1 MECLQSALYSCAL
14 DGDAGPAASGAG
26 VMGCTS
32 ANLPEGYVTDETKE
46 LSHAKRR
53 HVQYLQSVLQIS
65 CPAIDLTAFTAVAN
79 AAVDVGS
86 GQTYTA
92 LTPEF
97 TVPGS
102 PMNIF
107 LAGFFLEDVA
117 VGMYQD
123 LIPNIVSRDLL
134 IAATGIMVDN
144 TYHAGTVRD
153 VAAMNAASSTG
164 YTMTNAATNASAD
177 SQLTVHDFLSGMAQL
192 RDVLDNTN
200 DDNNAVSSDTGLASV
215 SGKRSATGVP
225 TDDNGMTFARTPGQ
239 VLAIVLG
246 NSNVGTN
253 SGLFF
258 PQGVAGS
265 NSMFTSVS

>member
-1 MECLQSALYSCAL
+1 MTC
-14 DGDAGPAASGAG
+14 
-26 VMGCTS
+26 
-32 ANLPEGYVTDETKE
+32 
-46 LSHAKRR
+46 R
-53 HVQYLQSVLQIS
+53 YLQSVLQIS

-134 IAATGIMVDN
+134 IAATGEHIL
-144 TYHAGTVRD
+144 
-153 VAAMNAASSTG
+153 TG
-164 YTMTNAATNASAD
+164 RAWS
-177 SQLTVHDFLSGMAQL
+177 LLSCVSC
-192 RDVLDNTN
+192 VLWC
-200 DDNNAVSSDTGLASV
+200 V
-215 SGKRSATGVP
+215 
-225 TDDNGMTFARTPGQ
+225 NGEEK
-239 VLAIVLG
+239 
-246 NSNVGTN
+246 
-253 SGLFF
+253 
-258 PQGVAGS
+258 
-265 NSMFTSVS
+265 

>member
-1 MECLQSALYSCAL
+1 MTC
-14 DGDAGPAASGAG
+14 
-26 VMGCTS
+26 
-32 ANLPEGYVTDETKE
+32 
-46 LSHAKRR
+46 R
-53 HVQYLQSVLQIS
+53 YLQSVLQIS

-134 IAATGIMVDN
+134 IAATGEPI
-144 TYHAGTVRD
+144 
-153 VAAMNAASSTG
+153 
-164 YTMTNAATNASAD
+164 
-177 SQLTVHDFLSGMAQL
+177 LTSMAWHGHCLIVFPVLWGVYWHD
-192 RDVLDNTN
+192 
-200 DDNNAVSSDTGLASV
+200 
-215 SGKRSATGVP
+215 
-225 TDDNGMTFARTPGQ
+225 
-239 VLAIVLG
+239 
-246 NSNVGTN
+246 
-253 SGLFF
+253 
-258 PQGVAGS
+258 
-265 NSMFTSVS
+265 

>member
-1 MECLQSALYSCAL
+1 MC
-14 DGDAGPAASGAG
+14 
-26 VMGCTS
+26 
-32 ANLPEGYVTDETKE
+32 
-46 LSHAKRR
+46 R
-53 HVQYLQSVLQIS
+53 YLQSVLQIS

-134 IAATGIMVDN
+134 IAATGEHILTGMVW
-144 TYHAGTVRD
+144 ALLGCVSC
-153 VAAMNAASSTG
+153 V
-164 YTMTNAATNASAD
+164 
-177 SQLTVHDFLSGMAQL
+177 L
-192 RDVLDNTN
+192 RC
-200 DDNNAVSSDTGLASV
+200 
-215 SGKRSATGVP
+215 
-225 TDDNGMTFARTPGQ
+225 
-239 VLAIVLG
+239 VLACFRAYLHRFSEDLFIAVTSMLLSAVL
-246 NSNVGTN
+246 
-253 SGLFF
+253 
-258 PQGVAGS
+258 
-265 NSMFTSVS
+265 

>member
-1 MECLQSALYSCAL
+1 M
-14 DGDAGPAASGAG
+14 
-26 VMGCTS
+26 T
-32 ANLPEGYVTDETKE
+32 
-46 LSHAKRR
+46 RR
-53 HVQYLQSVLQIS
+53 YLQSVLQIS

-134 IAATGIMVDN
+134 IAATGENI
-144 TYHAGTVRD
+144 
-153 VAAMNAASSTG
+153 
-164 YTMTNAATNASAD
+164 
-177 SQLTVHDFLSGMAQL
+177 LTVMAWLFLGCISC
-192 RDVLDNTN
+192 VLWC
-200 DDNNAVSSDTGLASV
+200 
-215 SGKRSATGVP
+215 
-225 TDDNGMTFARTPGQ
+225 
-239 VLAIVLG
+239 VLG
-246 NSNVGTN
+246 CFRAYLHNFVRGSVHAC
-253 SGLFF
+253 SEHACVYCRLRGLFWWLVQSLHSGIGTR
-258 PQGVAGS
+258 PGHAICVACYATCTGCTTS
-265 NSMFTSVS
+265 PDTARSMLQQQSMQCNYATIMITALPLQ

>member
-1 MECLQSALYSCAL
+1 MC
-14 DGDAGPAASGAG
+14 
-26 VMGCTS
+26 
-32 ANLPEGYVTDETKE
+32 
-46 LSHAKRR
+46 R
-53 HVQYLQSVLQIS
+53 YLQSVLQIS

-134 IAATGIMVDN
+134 IAATGEHTLAWHGIN
-144 TYHAGTVRD
+144 YRILKKTKRD
-153 VAAMNAASSTG
+153 SFAENKG
-164 YTMTNAATNASAD
+164 YCILCFPEQKYCTD
-177 SQLTVHDFLSGMAQL
+177 KKQLFLLGCAPCSL
-192 RDVLDNTN
+192 RC
-200 DDNNAVSSDTGLASV
+200 
-215 SGKRSATGVP
+215 
-225 TDDNGMTFARTPGQ
+225 
-239 VLAIVLG
+239 VLACFWTVLHTV
-246 NSNVGTN
+246 SED
-253 SGLFF
+253 LFIA
-258 PQGVAGS
+258 P
-265 NSMFTSVS
+265 MSVLVSTVE

>member
-1 MECLQSALYSCAL
+1 MTC
-14 DGDAGPAASGAG
+14 
-26 VMGCTS
+26 
-32 ANLPEGYVTDETKE
+32 
-46 LSHAKRR
+46 R
-53 HVQYLQSVLQIS
+53 YLQSVLQIS

-134 IAATGIMVDN
+134 IAATGAHTWTVIPNIMS
-144 TYHAGTVRD
+144 RD
-153 VAAMNAASSTG
+153 LLI
-164 YTMTNAATNASAD
+164 AATGAHT
-177 SQLTVHDFLSGMAQL
+177 LTVIFNIVS
-192 RDVLDNTN
+192 RDLLI
-200 DDNNAVSSDTGLASV
+200 A
-215 SGKRSATGVP
+215 ATGEHTSTVIP
-225 TDDNGMTFARTPGQ
+225 NIVSRDLLIAATGEHILTVMVWSLLGC
-239 VLAIVLG
+239 VL
-246 NSNVGTN
+246 
-253 SGLFF
+253 
-258 PQGVAGS
+258 
-265 NSMFTSVS
+265 